1 MPRRASRHIDSPQ
14 ATGARIRAAREQAGL
29 SQRQLSFEGCTAA
42 YISRIEAGART
53 PSFQILRVLAET
65 LDVSADFLAT
75 GEASRGLAQRDKL
88 LEAELAAHS
97 GDPAGARSLYEA
109 AKAEGSVQ
117 LAARADLGL
126 ARLALDSGDQFG
138 AVGHLEAALASGNLS
153 LADAGDSQALLGRAY
168 ALLAR
173 FDEAASLLE
182 GALREAEAIDD
193 DPAVLRFS
201 VLLANTL
208 IDRGSYSD
216 AEDVL
221 GGILGRAR
229 ASSDP
234 VTLSQLYW
242 SQSRLHASQG
252 RSDLAAHYARL
263 AHASLAATEHRL
275 LAARALVLLAHLEN
289 DRGNARAALE
299 LVDECHPK
307 IAAAGNQLEEG
318 MLVLERARAM
328 STLGE
333 NEEAA
338 SIALG
343 AIAKFRGGHPT
354 SAGRGYA
361 VAAGIFRDL
370 DDREKAIELYEL
382 AAETLPVADRHLVD
396 VYRSLA
402 TLHEERGTVA
412 EQIRYLKLAL
422 EVQVDTVQRRSRAEG
437 LTSGA

>member
-14 ATGARIRAAREQAGL
+14 ATGARIRAAREHAGL
-29 SQRQLSFEGCTAA
+29 SQRQLAFDGCTPA

-53 PSFQILRVLAET
+53 PSFQILRALAET
-65 LDVSADFLAT
+65 LGVSADFLAT
-75 GEASRGLAQRDKL
+75 GDAGRGVGYRDRL

-97 GDPAGARSLYEA
+97 GDPDAARSLYEA
-109 AKAEGSVQ
+109 ARSDGSDQ
-117 LAARADLGL
+117 LAARAELGL
-126 ARLALDSGDQFG
+126 ARLALDAGDQAG
-138 AVGHLEAALASGNLS
+138 ATGHLEAALASGHLS
-153 LADAGDSQALLGRAY
+153 MSDAADAQALLGRAY

-173 FDEAASLLE
+173 FEDAVAVLG
-182 GALREAEAIDD
+182 GALAQAVAIDD
-193 DPAVLRFS
+193 EPAVLRFS
-201 VLLANTL
+201 VLLANAL
-208 IDRGSYSD
+208 IDHGDYGE

-234 VTLSQLYW
+234 VTLSHLYW
-242 SQSRLHASQG
+242 SQSRLHSSQG
-252 RSDLAAHYARL
+252 RPDLAAHYARL

-289 DRGNARAALE
+289 DRGNAQAALE

-318 MLVLERARAM
+318 MLVLERARAL

-333 NEEAA
+333 REEAA

-343 AIAKFRGGHPT
+343 ATAKFAGGHPI

-370 DDREKAIELYEL
+370 GDEEKAIELYEL
-382 AAETLPVADRHLVD
+382 ALETLPVVDRHLVD
-396 VYRSLA
+396 VYRALA
-402 TLHEERGTVA
+402 AIHEDRGNVT

-422 EVQVDTVQRRSRAEG
+422 DAQAESVQHSRAE
-437 LTSGA
+437 A

>member
-29 SQRQLSFEGCTAA
+29 SQRQLSFDGCTAA

-65 LDVSADFLAT
+65 LGVSADFLAT
-75 GEASRGLAQRDKL
+75 GDANRGVAQRDKL

-109 AKAEGSVQ
+109 AKGEGSAQ
-117 LAARADLGL
+117 LTARAELGL
-126 ARLALDSGDQFG
+126 ARLALDSGDQLG
-138 AVGHLEAALASGNLS
+138 AVGHLEAALGSGNLS
-153 LADAGDSQALLGRAY
+153 LADGTDAQALLGRAY

-173 FDEAASLLE
+173 FEDAVALLE
-182 GALREAEAIDD
+182 RALAQAEAINDE
-193 DPAVLRFS
+193 PAILRFS

-208 IDRGSYSD
+208 IDRGSYGN

-242 SQSRLHASQG
+242 SQSRLHSSQG
-252 RSDLAAHYARL
+252 RPDLAAHYARL

-318 MLVLERARAM
+318 MLVLERARAL

-333 NEEAA
+333 HEEAA

-343 AIAKFRGGHPT
+343 ATAKFAGGHPI
-354 SAGRGYA
+354 SSGRGYA
-361 VAAGIFRDL
+361 IAAGIFRDL
-370 DDREKAIELYEL
+370 GDEEKALELYEL
-382 AAETLPVADRHLVD
+382 AVETLPVADRHLVD

-402 TLHEERGTVA
+402 VIHEERGNVV
-412 EQIRYLKLAL
+412 EEIRYLKLAL
-422 EVQVDTVQRRSRAEG
+422 EVQAVSASALSR
-437 LTSGA
+437 